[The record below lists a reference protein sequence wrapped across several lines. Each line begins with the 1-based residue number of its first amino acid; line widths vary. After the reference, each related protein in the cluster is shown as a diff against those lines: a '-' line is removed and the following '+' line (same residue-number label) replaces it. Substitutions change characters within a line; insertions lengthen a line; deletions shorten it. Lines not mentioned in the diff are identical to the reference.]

1 MQKKSSVLEWIAV
14 GIVLVLLLGVGG
26 FIASVLLLG
35 GRAQTSAAHSQPA
48 STQAAP
54 TQHAAVPT
62 PPASATPLATPT
74 GPPQPTTTPLPAY
87 DPVFESAD
95 CPMHVPPGANV
106 ECGYLVVPE
115 DRSHADSPLIR
126 LAVAIIRSTSPTP
139 QPDPIFYLEGGPGGV
154 AMNSLDIWIEQGF
167 NAQRDMIVLAQRG
180 TAYAEPSLNCPEMG
194 DWTRRYMGSAE
205 ATMRSQ
211 LLICRRRLVDEG
223 VSLSM
228 YNSAANAAD
237 VNDLRRVLGYNQV
250 NLLGISYGTRLA
262 LTTMRDFPQH
272 IRSVVLD
279 STYPPHVDSFAEH
292 AANTVRAFDALFAGC
307 AADPACNAA
316 YPNLDQTFY
325 RLINDL
331 NEQPAMVEFVDF
343 TSGETVT
350 MPVYGD
356 DLIDLFFLLMYDTEA
371 IRYLPQIISD
381 IDQGYYDLL
390 TMLLQLEFEMYGPG
404 GYDIGDGFSEGMF
417 YSVQCYEEM
426 PFANDDRIDSALAD
440 HPNLRQYFADRFELD
455 ETLCRIWRVDEA
467 DPLENEPVQ
476 SPISTLILAGEYD
489 PVTPPRWGRQAAETL
504 SNNFFY
510 EFPGTGH
517 GVSILGGCP
526 TSITLAFLDNPTSAP
541 DTSCMAGL
549 GGPDFVLP
557 FVEPGVALEPVE
569 HGGNLRSAPQL
580 GDGTV
585 LGQVCPGDRVVV
597 LEEQQSGGVLWKR
610 VRVETTSIDCHP
622 QRVPVGTEGWLSDVL
637 LNWPDA

>member
-1 MQKKSSVLEWIAV
+1 MQKKSSLLEWIAV
-14 GIVLVLLLGVGG
+14 GVVFVLLIGVVG
-26 FIASVLLLG
+26 FIFGMLLLG
-35 GRAQTSAAHSQPA
+35 GRSQTSVALSQPTSA
-48 STQAAP
+48 QAAP
-54 TQHAAVPT
+54 TQPAAMPT
-62 PPASATPLATPT
+62 VTASATPLATAT
-74 GPPQPTTTPLPAY
+74 ATPQPTATPLPAY
-87 DPVFESAD
+87 EPVFESAD
-95 CPMHVPPGANV
+95 CPVYVPPGANV

-115 DRSHADSPLIR
+115 DRSQTDSPQVR
-126 LAVAIIRSTSPTP
+126 LAVAIIRSTNPAP
-139 QPDPIFYLEGGPGGV
+139 QPDPIFYLEGGPGGI
-154 AMNSLDIWIEQGF
+154 AMNSLETWINQGF
-167 NAQRDMIVLAQRG
+167 HAQRDVIVLAQRG
-180 TAYAEPSLNCPEMG
+180 TAYAEPSLDCPEIG

-237 VNDLRRVLGYNQV
+237 VNDLRRTLGYDQI

-307 AADPACNAA
+307 AADAACNAA

-325 RLINDL
+325 RLVNNL
-331 NEQPAMVEFVDF
+331 NEQPAMVEIVNF
-343 TSGETVT
+343 TSGDTTTV
-350 MPVYGD
+350 PVYGD

-390 TMLLQLEFEMYGPG
+390 TMLVQLEFEMYGTSSPG
-404 GYDIGDGFSEGMF
+404 MGDGFSEGMF

-426 PFANDDRIDSALAD
+426 PFANDDQIESALED
-440 HPNLRQYFADRFELD
+440 HPNLQQYFADRFELD
-455 ETLCRIWRVDEA
+455 ETLCRIWRVGEA
-467 DPLENEPVQ
+467 DPLENEPVE

-504 SNNFFY
+504 SNNYFY

-526 TSITLAFLDNPTSAP
+526 TSITLSFLDNPTSAP

-549 GGPDFVLP
+549 NGPDFVLP

-569 HGGNLRSAPQL
+569 HGGNLRNAPQIS
-580 GDGTV
+580 DNTV
-585 LGQVCPGDRVVV
+585 VGQVCPGDRVVV

-610 VRVETTSIDCHP
+610 VRVETTSIDCHS